1 MFRRAVLKAR
11 RYFLTGLLALLP
23 TIVVVLLIFKLV
35 APIDTFILSRLS
47 GIPSLRHLARIPGLG
62 LILAVGFIIL
72 VGAATHSY
80 IARKIAGYWERLIFK
95 IPFLSKIYSTVRQIA
110 DAFMQSEGKM
120 AVFKRVVLI
129 EYPRE
134 GIYAIGFVTS
144 EGWWEV
150 AGAVK
155 KPVLHVFIPTTPNP
169 TSGFLLIVPE
179 DQVIPLDMSVEDGLK
194 MIISAGVLVPKERMG
209 RLFDDK
215 GAYKEGGKAGIP

>member
-23 TIVVVLLIFKLV
+23 TIVVVLLIFK
-35 APIDTFILSRLS
+35 
-47 GIPSLRHLARIPGLG
+47 
-62 LILAVGFIIL
+62 
-72 VGAATHSY
+72 
-80 IARKIAGYWERLIFK
+80 

-110 DAFMQSEGKM
+110 DAFMQSEGKK

-150 AGAVK
+150 VGAVK

-194 MIISAGVLVPKERMG
+194 MIISAGVLVPKERMR